1 MTATPTADAPGPGT
15 GPALIALRTPAGV
28 ALIAATV
35 LASTV
40 GFLDAYMINVAV
52 PAIGPYAGGWLVDH
66 PSWRWVF
73 LLNLPL
79 IIAALWVLRLIPV
92 TTGLRRP
99 LSAIND
105 AASRVGGV
113 VVVALVPALLFAGGA
128 ASLAGPLAAHY
139 QSAML
144 VLAGLSAAA
153 ALVTAVFVP
162 TNRATVRGHAPA
174 APRIQACAVAEPA
187 QAG

>member
-52 PAIGPYAGGWLVDH
+52 PAIGHDLHASVSDLGE
-66 PSWRWVF
+66 
-73 LLNLPL
+73 
-79 IIAALWVLRLIPV
+79 A
-92 TTGLRRP
+92 
-99 LSAIND
+99 SAIND